1 MSLYRSFAMGRLLA
15 VGMMVGA
22 LTGLF
27 PAVSTAQVPDLGIDA
42 SLHGKPIFPPDN
54 PWNTD
59 ISMAPVDPNSANLI
73 ASMGLT
79 SPLHPD
85 FGTTF
90 QHKPIGMDY
99 IVVPG
104 NQALV
109 PITFTVADESDPGPY
124 PIPSN
129 APIEGGSGS
138 NGDRRVL
145 VIDRDNW
152 LIYETF
158 STFPVTQHKQI
169 VSWTAFSG
177 AKFDLVTGAERT
189 ICFTSADAAGLPI
202 FPGLVRYDEVFEQG
216 AINHALRFTVVNSRR
231 AFVDPARHFA
241 SSNTDPNLPPMGM
254 RIRLKASFNIS
265 GFPPECQ
272 VILTALKRYGM
283 FLADNGSNL
292 FLSGAH
298 DTRWNDTHLHTL
310 TNVHASDFEVVQM
323 GTIITNC
330 P

>member
-1 MSLYRSFAMGRLLA
+1 MSLYRSFVRGRLLA
-15 VGMMVGA
+15 VGIMVGA
-22 LTGLF
+22 LTGFF
-27 PAVSTAQVPDLGIDA
+27 PVASTAQVPDLGIDA
-42 SLHGKPIFPPDN
+42 SLHGKQIFPLND
-54 PWNTD
+54 PWNID
-59 ISMAPVDPNSANLI
+59 ISGYSVDPNSATLI

-85 FGTTF
+85 FGTTY
-90 QHKPIGMDY
+90 QGKPIGMDY

-109 PITFTVADESDPGPY
+109 PITFTIADESDPGPY
-124 PIPSN
+124 PIPTN
-129 APIEGGSGS
+129 APIEGGSKS
-138 NGDRRVL
+138 NGDRHVL

-152 LIYETF
+152 QIYETF
-158 STFPVTQHKQI
+158 STYPVLQHKQI
-169 VSWTAFSG
+169 VGWTAYSG
-177 AKFDLVTGAERT
+177 AKFDLTTDTQRPT
-189 ICFTSADAAGLPI
+189 CWTSADAAGLPI

-216 AINHALRFTVVNSRR
+216 IIKHALRFTVVNTRR
-231 AFVDPARHFA
+231 AFVAPASHFA

-272 VILTALKRYGM
+272 VILTALKKYGM

-298 DTRWNDTHLHTL
+298 DSRWNDTNLHAL

-323 GTIITNC
+323 GTITTSC